1 MTNLPQNRI
10 SNMEK
15 RFSVDARTILTL
27 GRDSIKDHTT
37 ALLELVKNSYDAD
50 AEKVLID
57 IFCLSPEKYIRVADN
72 GCGMTEE
79 EVDAYWLRIGYSEKR
94 INKITSSKRRKTGE
108 KGIGRISADRIGA
121 ILELRT
127 KAKHNKTFGLEI
139 DWDEF
144 NMEGKDLSSI
154 PIRVLDDPKI
164 SIPKSNSGDINSGT
178 ELIIRNLRQRWTKAD
193 VENLYNELSILT
205 PPFKEVKDFEIFIK
219 TDVAEG
225 VNGKVKSPFYQTAD
239 AELSAEFDGKHI
251 TYLMRDRYSTESEVL
266 KETIDWRQLIQK
278 SGMDNGEQS
287 ESPRFGPVKLIL
299 LFYPR
304 EARSLEGTKFRLAD
318 LREFLDKNAGIKI
331 YRDNIRVKPYGNP
344 KEPEGDWLGLAERKT
359 REPAGI
365 SRPTWRVAA
374 NQIVGAVFVS
384 RDNNPN
390 LVDSSSREG
399 LIQGE
404 AFSELRSFVFGC
416 LRLLETY
423 RHQRFVEKE
432 STIER
437 KVSPTEEVRSLEK
450 ELTLLKKDLSSVRV
464 QIPRTSQKP
473 IIRTLDQV
481 SAVSEKIK
489 ETQKTLGE
497 LVSQSRVLRGLATIG
512 IASAVFG
519 HETQSSISEFISAT
533 YAASSLLKGKTPK
546 VDLAID
552 ELNKAEKYAN
562 QVSAWGA
569 FALARIHRDKRRR
582 RKVDIKK
589 LIEETVKEIEP
600 VFKAANIF
608 IDKTNLKDTAGRTF
622 GMDVESILLN
632 LMTNAYTA
640 CQQVNRERII
650 AVALQGKAVNK
661 IDGFELTVADTGP
674 GIDSKFK
681 EMIWQPLFT
690 TKVDR
695 EGKEIGTGLGL
706 TIVQSIVEELSG
718 TKKVDSHPKLK
729 GARFTVWIPL
739 S

>member
-1 MTNLPQNRI
+1 
-10 SNMEK
+10 MEK

-50 AEKVLID
+50 AEKVLVD

-94 INKITSSKRRKTGE
+94 INKITSLRRRKTGE

-127 KAKHNKTFGLEI
+127 KAKHNKAFGLEI

-144 NMEGKDLSSI
+144 NIEGKDLSSI
-154 PIRVLDDPKI
+154 PIRVLDKPKI
-164 SIPKSNSGDINSGT
+164 SVPKSNSGDINSGT
-178 ELIIRNLRQRWTKAD
+178 ELIIRNLRQRWTKTD
-193 VENLYNELSILT
+193 IENLYNELSILT

-219 TDVAEG
+219 TDVADG
-225 VNGKVKSPFYQTAD
+225 VGGKVKSPFYQTAD
-239 AELSAEFDGKHI
+239 AELNAEFDGKHI
-251 TYLMRDRYSTESEVL
+251 TYLMKDRYSSKSEVI
-266 KETIDWRQLIQK
+266 KETIDWRQLVQK
-278 SGMDNGEQS
+278 SGVDNEEQS
-287 ESPRFGPVKLIL
+287 ELPRFGPVKLIL

-304 EARSLEGTKFRLAD
+304 EARSLEGTEFRLAD
-318 LREFLDKNAGIKI
+318 IREFLDKNAGIKI

-344 KEPEGDWLGLAERKT
+344 QEPEGDWLGLAERKT

-384 RDNNPN
+384 RDNNAN

-404 AFSELRSFVFGC
+404 AFSELRSFVLGC

-432 STIER
+432 SVIER

-450 ELTLLKKDLSSVRV
+450 ELTLLKKDLSSVKV

-481 SAVSEKIK
+481 SAVSEKIR

-533 YAASSLLKGKTPK
+533 YAASSLLKTKTPK

-582 RKVDIKK
+582 RRVDIKK

-608 IDKTNLKDTAGRTF
+608 IDIASLKDAAGRTF
-622 GMDVESILLN
+622 GMDVESLLLN

-650 AVALQGKAVNK
+650 AVALQGKTVNK
-661 IDGFELTVADTGP
+661 IDGFELSVADTGP
-674 GIDSKFK
+674 GIDPKFK

-706 TIVQSIVEELSG
+706 TIVQSIVEELGG

-739 S
+739 AS